1 MGDDYDTITYDDNG
15 TLPEG
20 LTIDDL
26 GEISG
31 TPVMPGT
38 YNVVITVTGSKTTQG
53 GGGGFPGF
61 PGGPGGPG
69 GGSTTTN
76 TEFIYEFT
84 LTVGGEAPEE
94 ITLESLKSQLDALA
108 SQIGDGDLASLASQ
122 LEELKAQVAQLEGS
136 VGEGV
141 DLTEINTQISA
152 FETAVEALEQ
162 SSGEGGC
169 SGSLGV
175 GGAIALAAAF
185 AAIGGALV
193 VSKAVKSKKD

>member
-15 TLPEG
+15 TLSEC

-61 PGGPGGPG
+61 PGGPG

-122 LEELKAQVAQLEGS
+122 LEELKAQVAQLAVS

-141 DLTEINTQISA
+141 DLTAINNKISA
-152 FETAVEALEQ
+152 LETAVEALEQ